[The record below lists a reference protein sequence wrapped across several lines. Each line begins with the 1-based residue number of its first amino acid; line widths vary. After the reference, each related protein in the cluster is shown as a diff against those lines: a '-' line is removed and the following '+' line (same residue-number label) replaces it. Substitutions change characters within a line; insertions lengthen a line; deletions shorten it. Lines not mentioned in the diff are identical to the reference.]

1 MFPKVESVIKRI
13 ETLLDRVEQYLP
25 ARNDATDWKH
35 FIAYRWRREQ
45 TIFGRRGAL
54 VGVAHPHIIRF
65 SDLKDIDE
73 QKSRLETN
81 TRQFVMGRPANKEGV
96 GISDF
101 GIIVIDTDGTVTKND
116 TLKVAHQGAD
126 RFSGPQSLHERSLL
140 DIVRG
145 WEFEE

>member
-1 MFPKVESVIKRI
+1 MFPKVESVLKRL

-81 TRQFVMGRPANKEGV
+81 TRQFVMGRPANNVLLTGARGTQV
-96 GISDF
+96 ATVWTCDF
-101 GIIVIDTDGTVTKND
+101 SYDYVKIN
-116 TLKVAHQGAD
+116 AD
-126 RFSGPQSLHERSLL
+126 YRS
-140 DIVRG
+140 
-145 WEFEE
+145 